1 MNTKTFQT
9 KVAGVTH
16 GRRQSHLKKLVKI
29 EDSFSYPEISLIR
42 EPNNKHDKNAIKVLL
57 HEYNEK
63 TDEEKEIHIGYIAAH
78 VAASLAKDIDNGH
91 KVTAYIDEIIG
102 GYEEDMSYGLLITV
116 DIKRS

>member
-1 MNTKTFQT
+1 METKTFQT

-16 GRRQSHLKKLVKI
+16 ARRQSHLKKLAKI

-42 EPNNKHDKNAIKVLL
+42 EPNNKHDKNAIKVIL

-63 TDEEKEIHIGYIAAH
+63 TDEEKEIHVGYIAAH

-102 GYEEDMSYGLLITV
+102 GYEEDMSYGMLITV
-116 DIKRS
+116 DINKS